1 MNAPSRTAQ
10 TSSHRMA
17 EGSAK
22 LAFAIGTKGTGKCV
36 RRAEANVRQVRQGN
50 IEIQIDRDV
59 DRDPEEHL
67 ICDALQIALVATQ
80 LETAWHSGAV
90 TAMVCLLRAT
100 YSGRG
105 FPLVSGA
112 NGTVAA
118 PTR

>member
-1 MNAPSRTAQ
+1 
-10 TSSHRMA
+10 MA

-90 TAMVCLLRAT
+90 TAESAMRVIGQIISDLMAR
-100 YSGRG
+100 YERRREN
-105 FPLVSGA
+105 
-112 NGTVAA
+112 NGQ
-118 PTR
+118 